1 MSHFYGSVQGNRG
14 QATRGG
20 SKKSGYHATVA
31 SWDGA
36 LRIRLF
42 HHNGKDCFAISQ
54 SMWHGKGVE
63 YEITRGILGEESEM
77 KSPGYDKG
85 WDKGYMEALYG
96 PIKDLDA
103 STSESI

>member
-42 HHNGKDCFAISQ
+42 HHNGKDCF
-54 SMWHGKGVE
+54 
-63 YEITRGILGEESEM
+63 EITRGILGEESEM

>member
-1 MSHFYGSVQGNRG
+1 
-14 QATRGG
+14 
-20 SKKSGYHATVA
+20 
-31 SWDGA
+31 
-36 LRIRLF
+36 
-42 HHNGKDCFAISQ
+42 
-54 SMWHGKGVE
+54 MWHGKGVE